1 MDKKKE
7 IQTEKPVKKEGGFN
21 KRNIAVFTFFL
32 CLSFG
37 IWYLNALGKDLEAD
51 IRYPVRYT
59 NIPKDWN
66 LSDTNPQKVDL
77 CLSGPGYSILQ
88 MKIIRKYAPLIIDFS
103 KVSYKHIG
111 DTKSADYY
119 IVTSNLVPNINSQL
133 KSGCKLTSLKPDTIF
148 LSVR

>member
-7 IQTEKPVKKEGGFN
+7 IQTEKPIKKEGGFN

-66 LSDTNPQKVDL
+66 LIDTNSQKVDL
-77 CLSGPGYSILQ
+77 SLSGPGYSILQ
-88 MKIIRKYAPLIIDFS
+88 MKTFRKYAPLIIDFS
-103 KVSYKHIG
+103 KVSYKHIE